1 MGGGAGAPQTGGG
14 LGRGWDPSLRNQP
27 CLPCWVCRELGRA
40 ERGRGRLGVASC
52 CSPLCNTLVLD
63 LGGERVTQRLGLQRI
78 LFSSACQRSSPG
90 MLVRLQAVMDGGKA
104 GAEGRWRVQVKDRP
118 FHSAYGKAACHHAF
132 PGGLRAAGA
141 ASSPS
146 LTRLPLPVVTLEA
159 RKGATPSLPSWTSPS
174 QGQILHAGTAGENPG
189 GFLLPQAFA
198 CPFWLW
204 GGRDSRCASCPC
216 LSFLLLGWGT
226 LGLPFAS
233 TAPPPPHPMLRSLGE
248 PPQSPARLGTAPR
261 VRACAREQAV
271 FGGGLLLEQRALAGK
286 QHLSFG
292 VSLCWGRQQLW
303 EKGSFSAK
311 LPAP

>member
-1 MGGGAGAPQTGGG
+1 M
-14 LGRGWDPSLRNQP
+14 LL
-27 CLPCWVCRELGRA
+27 
-40 ERGRGRLGVASC
+40 
-52 CSPLCNTLVLD
+52 SPLQHARPRP
-63 LGGERVTQRLGLQRI
+63 GGERVTQRLGLQRI

-90 MLVRLQAVMDGGKA
+90 MLVRLQAMMDGGKA

-118 FHSAYGKAACHHAF
+118 FHSAYGKAACHHAL

-159 RKGATPSLPSWTSPS
+159 CKGATPPLPSWTSPS
-174 QGQILHAGTAGENPG
+174 QGQILHAGTARENPG

-226 LGLPFAS
+226 LGPPFAS
-233 TAPPPPHPMLRSLGE
+233 TAPPPHHTRCSGPLGSHPEALPGLAQLPGSGHVRRSR
-248 PPQSPARLGTAPR
+248 QSLEEDSSWSR
-261 VRACAREQAV
+261 
-271 FGGGLLLEQRALAGK
+271 GLWQE
-286 QHLSFG
+286 S
-292 VSLCWGRQQLW
+292 ST
-303 EKGSFSAK
+303 
-311 LPAP
+311 